1 MAKKSTIGRQSSGPA
16 AAAGSGRGGLSR
28 NTLLLIG
35 TGVVLVVALVIILQQ
50 TAVRGNTASITGA
63 QSATEKS
70 ERGPADAKVTVA
82 VYSDFQ
88 CPHCKTYVQSVEKQL
103 LAEYVDTG
111 KVHYDYRHYIVI
123 SRESADA
130 ANAAECAAEQGF
142 FWPYHDLLFDQQG
155 VQGRDTVGKPNLKA
169 FGKRIEGLNL
179 SQFDACVD
187 SGKYVEQIYREMQQ
201 GTDKGVTG
209 TPAVFVNDKKLDNGQ
224 DYQLVKAAVEAALA
238 Q

>member
-1 MAKKSTIGRQSSGPA
+1 MAKKSTIGKRSTGTEAATGSKSGLA
-16 AAAGSGRGGLSR
+16 R
-28 NTLLLIG
+28 NPVLLIAA
-35 TGVVLVVALVIILQQ
+35 GVVLVFALVIIFQQ
-50 TAVRGNTASITGA
+50 TAVRGNSSAITGA
-63 QSATEKS
+63 QTGGKQSD
-70 ERGPADAKVTVA
+70 RGPADAKVTVA

-88 CPHCKTYVQSVEKQL
+88 CPHCKTYVETVEKQL
-103 LAEYVDTG
+103 IPEYVDTG

-130 ANAAECAAEQGF
+130 ANASECAAEQGF
-142 FWPYHDLLFDQQG
+142 FWAYHDLLFDQQG
-155 VQGRDTVGKPNLKA
+155 VQGRDTVSKANLKA

-187 SGKYVEQIYREMQQ
+187 SGKYIEQVYREMQE

-224 DYQLVKAAVEAALA
+224 DYQQVKAAIEAALA
-238 Q
+238 K

>member
-1 MAKKSTIGRQSSGPA
+1 MAKKSTIGKQSGVAPA
-16 AAAGSGRGGLSR
+16 AGGTGGLSR
-28 NTLLLIG
+28 NALLLIG
-35 TGVVLVVALVIILQQ
+35 AGVVLVFALVIIFQQ
-50 TAVRGNTASITGA
+50 TAVRGNSAAITGGPTTGKT
-63 QSATEKS
+63 SD
-70 ERGPADAKVTVA
+70 RGPADAKVTVA

-88 CPHCKTYVQSVEKQL
+88 CPHCKSYVESVEKQL

-130 ANAAECAAEQGF
+130 ANASECAAEQGF
-142 FWPYHDLLFDQQG
+142 FWAYHDLLFDQQG
-155 VQGRDTVGKPNLKA
+155 VQGRDTVSKTNLKA

-187 SGKYVEQIYREMQQ
+187 SGKYIEQVYREMQT

-209 TPAVFVNDKKLDNGQ
+209 TPAVFVNEKKLDNGQ
-224 DYQLVKAAVEAALA
+224 DYQLVKAAIEAALA
-238 Q
+238 N